1 MGQFEIVSNTGKSVS
16 NADYIIPPKLTQT
29 QIDVLVSIPIGAVV
43 FNTTVGKQQIFN
55 GTIWEDVATGS
66 SGGSSQVKLVNQ
78 SGNITALSVAGISYY
93 YSFSALGELT
103 LPTAVGNTSIYQVK
117 NASTVNITVVFTG
130 GQNADGSTSILMIP
144 NQSLTFIS
152 NNTNYDI
159 N

>member
-1 MGQFEIVSNTGKSVS
+1 MPIVKI
-16 NADYIIPPKLTQT
+16 ADKLRFNQDTNKL
-29 QIDVLVSIPIGAVV
+29 QID
-43 FNTTVGKQQIFN
+43 N
-55 GTIWEDVATGS
+55 GGWEDVVTGTGVS
-66 SGGSSQVKLVNQ
+66 ASQTKLVNQ
-78 SGNITALSVAGISYY
+78 SGNITALNVANTSYY

-130 GQNADGSTSILMIP
+130 GENADGSTSIVMIP
-144 NQSLTFIS
+144 SQSLTFIS